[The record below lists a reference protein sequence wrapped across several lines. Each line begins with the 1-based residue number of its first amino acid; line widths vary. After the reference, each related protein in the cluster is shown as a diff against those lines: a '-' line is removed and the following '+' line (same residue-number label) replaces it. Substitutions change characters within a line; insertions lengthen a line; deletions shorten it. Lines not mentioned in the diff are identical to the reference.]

1 MMLMTMLTRAQ
12 ESLALKQVELEKE
25 IRKKAN
31 LERELKTAKVE
42 IETKNNELQE
52 KQDRAQKALE
62 EVSVHLTLY
71 ACVLVAHVHV
81 RYSSNKQLQQHDKTS
96 LS

>member
-1 MMLMTMLTRAQ
+1 MMLTRVQ

-52 KQDRAQKALE
+52 KQDRAQKALD
-62 EVSVHLTLY
+62 EVSMVYVITLY
-71 ACVLVAHVHV
+71 
-81 RYSSNKQLQQHDKTS
+81 
-96 LS
+96 